1 MDWFSPFGLCFMLVI
16 LIPNVIFALK
26 QKGGFENKFS
36 NKALELFE
44 NIGRYGCFIFM
55 VFNLP
60 FTWFGFS
67 SDEAFAVYLIA
78 NIILTLAYILIWIFC
93 FRRNSLFRAVSL
105 SVIPSLI
112 FLLSGIL
119 SRSVL
124 LIISAVI
131 FAPCH
136 IIISVKNV
144 KE

>member
-16 LIPNVIFALK
+16 LIPNVIFAIK
-26 QKGGFENKFS
+26 QKGGFENKFNS
-36 NKALELFE
+36 KKLELFE

-55 VFNLP
+55 VINLP
-60 FTWFGFS
+60 FTWFGFP

-93 FRRNSLFRAVSL
+93 FRKNSLFRAVSL

-119 SRSVL
+119 SRSVF
-124 LIISAVI
+124 LIISALI

-136 IIISVKNV
+136 IIISVKNAG
-144 KE
+144 E

>member
-16 LIPNVIFALK
+16 LIPNVIFAIK
-26 QKGGFENKFS
+26 QKGGFENKFNS
-36 NKALELFE
+36 KKLELFE

-93 FRRNSLFRAVSL
+93 FRKNSLFRAVSL
-105 SVIPSLI
+105 SVIPLLI

-119 SRSVL
+119 SRSVF
-124 LIISAVI
+124 LIISALI

-136 IIISVKNV
+136 IIISVKNAG
-144 KE
+144 E

>member
-1 MDWFSPFGLCFMLVI
+1 MLVI
-16 LIPNVIFALK
+16 LIPNVIFAIK
-26 QKGGFENKFS
+26 QKGGFENKFNS
-36 NKALELFE
+36 KKLELFE

-55 VFNLP
+55 VINLP
-60 FTWFGFS
+60 FTWFGFP

-93 FRRNSLFRAVSL
+93 FRKNSLFRAVSL

-119 SRSVL
+119 SRSVF
-124 LIISAVI
+124 LIISALI

-136 IIISVKNV
+136 IIISVKNAG
-144 KE
+144 E

>member
-1 MDWFSPFGLCFMLVI
+1 LDWFSPFGLCFMLVI
-16 LIPNVIFALK
+16 LIPNVIFAIK
-26 QKGGFENKFS
+26 QKGGFENKFNS
-36 NKALELFE
+36 KKLELFE

-60 FTWFGFS
+60 FTWFGFP

-93 FRRNSLFRAVSL
+93 FRKNSLFRSVSL

-119 SRSVL
+119 SRSVF
-124 LIISAVI
+124 LIISALI

-136 IIISVKNV
+136 IIISVKNAG
-144 KE
+144 E

>member
-26 QKGGFENKFS
+26 QTGGFENKFNS
-36 NKALELFE
+36 KKLELFE

-60 FTWFGFS
+60 FTWFGFP

-93 FRRNSLFRAVSL
+93 FRKNSLFRAVSL

-112 FLLSGIL
+112 FLLSGIF

-124 LIISAVI
+124 LIISALI

-136 IIISVKNV
+136 IIISVKNAG
-144 KE
+144 E

>member
-26 QKGGFENKFS
+26 QKGGFENKFNS
-36 NKALELFE
+36 KKLELFE

-60 FTWFGFS
+60 FTWFGFP

-112 FLLSGIL
+112 FLLSGIF

-124 LIISAVI
+124 LIISALI

-136 IIISVKNV
+136 IIISVKNAG
-144 KE
+144 E

>member
-1 MDWFSPFGLCFMLVI
+1 MLVI

-26 QKGGFENKFS
+26 QKGGFENKFNS
-36 NKALELFE
+36 KKLELFE

-60 FTWFGFS
+60 FTWFGFP

-112 FLLSGIL
+112 FLLSGIF

-124 LIISAVI
+124 LIISALI

-136 IIISVKNV
+136 IIISVKNAG
-144 KE
+144 E